1 MINFEDEYAKIVE
14 NLKQKNSADISNVI
28 KAYNFAYD
36 KHKDQRRKSGE
47 PYILHPVQVA
57 GILEKLDFNTDV
69 ICAALLHDTVEDC
82 GVTVEEIETLFNK
95 QIAQI
100 VDAVTAI
107 ESDTFNPDTENI
119 FSNTDDFLKQA
130 LEDQT
135 YQKLISIGKNNIFGF
150 YIKFADRL
158 NNLQTIGVFPKYKKE
173 AKITETRKWIIPL
186 AKILKTKFFYENL
199 NNECFLI
206 STEDENEKY
215 LYTYSN
221 DIQYSPLSQY
231 KKLYLFDGDEGK
243 GSTNG
248 SWVFLNWDL
257 KINEQLKL
265 RIGPSLVQIE
275 EQKLW

>member
-1 MINFEDEYAKIVE
+1 MTNYEDEYEKIIE

-47 PYILHPVQVA
+47 PYILHPVEVA

-82 GVTVEEIETLFNK
+82 GVTIEEIETLFNK
-95 QIAQI
+95 QVAQI

-107 ESDTFNPDTENI
+107 ESDTFNPDSENI
-119 FSNTDDFLKQA
+119 FSNTDEFLKLA

-173 AKITETRKWIIPL
+173 AKITETKKWIIPL

-199 NNECFLI
+199 E
-206 STEDENEKY
+206 
-215 LYTYSN
+215 
-221 DIQYSPLSQY
+221 
-231 KKLYLFDGDEGK
+231 
-243 GSTNG
+243 
-248 SWVFLNWDL
+248 
-257 KINEQLKL
+257 
-265 RIGPSLVQIE
+265 
-275 EQKLW
+275 